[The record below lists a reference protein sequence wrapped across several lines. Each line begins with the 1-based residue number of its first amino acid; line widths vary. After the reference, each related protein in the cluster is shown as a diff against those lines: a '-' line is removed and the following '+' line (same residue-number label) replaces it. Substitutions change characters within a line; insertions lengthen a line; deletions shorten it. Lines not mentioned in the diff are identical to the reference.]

1 MEIAH
6 QPTKKSKLTLYILIA
21 MVLGIV
27 AGYYINQNAA
37 GNKISY
43 SPAKDYT
50 GKDSFGL
57 SISGSQYF
65 QKVLVV
71 KDSASYRNLK
81 DSIPKG
87 TWLVV
92 SNTNKSYIPAELTEN
107 RKIDRVSAAP
117 SHGTVSIVALNEIAD
132 FLKLLTTIFLRMVQ
146 MIIAPIV
153 FATLVVGIAKLG
165 DMKTVGRV
173 GGKAMLWFITAS
185 LVSLGLGLL
194 LVNIFKPGVG
204 VDINSTDMA
213 AVNDLLEKSKGFSLQ
228 KFVEHVVPK
237 SVVEAMATNE
247 ILQLV
252 VFSVFFGIALT
263 AIGKKGEPIVN
274 ALDSLAHVVLKMVTY
289 VMYLAPLG
297 VFGAMAAAIAKNGL
311 GILVTFGFYVGEFYL
326 GLAILWAVLLLVGYL
341 FLKHRLRILLRRI
354 ATPMSIAFS
363 TASSEAVYPK
373 LVEEMER
380 FGCNNKI
387 VSFVLPLGYSFNLD
401 GSMMYMTFASMFIAQ
416 AFGITSLTGDV
427 GQQVLMLLVFLIT
440 SKGIAG
446 VPRASLVVVLATGAM
461 FGLPPE
467 GVGLILAIDVFCDMG
482 RTMTNVLGNALATAA
497 VAKWEGQLETP

>member
-1 MEIAH
+1 MEIIEKS
-6 QPTKKSKLTLYILIA
+6 TKKSKLTLYILIS
-21 MVLGIV
+21 MVLGIL
-27 AGYYINQNAA
+27 AGYYVHEN
-37 GNKISY
+37 Y
-43 SPAKDYT
+43 SPET
-50 GKDSFGL
+50 
-57 SISGSQYF
+57 Q
-65 QKVLVV
+65 
-71 KDSASYRNLK
+71 
-81 DSIPKG
+81 
-87 TWLVV
+87 
-92 SNTNKSYIPAELTEN
+92 NTFATNA
-107 RKIDRVSAAP
+107 
-117 SHGTVSIVALNEIAD
+117 
-132 FLKLLTTIFLRMVQ
+132 KLLTTIFLRMVQ

-173 GGKAMLWFITAS
+173 GGKAMIWFISAS
-185 LVSLGLGLL
+185 LVSLALGLI
-194 LVNIFKPGVG
+194 LVNILKPGVG
-204 VDINSTDMA
+204 ADITSTDPN
-213 AVNDLLEKSKGFSLQ
+213 AVKDLLEKSQGFSLQ
-228 KFVEHVVPK
+228 KFVEHVVPR

-252 VFSVFFGIALT
+252 VFSIFFGIALT
-263 AIGKKGEPIVN
+263 AIGKKGEPIIN
-274 ALDSLAHVVLKMVTY
+274 ALDAIAHVVLKMVTY
-289 VMYLAPLG
+289 VMYLAPAG

-311 GILVTFGFYVGEFYL
+311 GVLVTFGWYIGDFYL
-326 GLAILWAVLLLVGYL
+326 GLLILWLLLLGVGYL
-341 FLKHRLRILLRRI
+341 ILKHRLRILLRRI

-416 AFGITSLTGDV
+416 AYNITGITGDV
-427 GQQVLMLLVFLIT
+427 TQQILMLLVFLIT

-461 FGLPPE
+461 FGIPPE

-497 VAKWEGQLETP
+497 VSKWEGQLEHGESIDAA

>member
-6 QPTKKSKLTLYILIA
+6 QQTKKSKLTLYILIA
-21 MVLGIV
+21 MVLGII
-27 AGYYINQNAA
+27 AGYYVHENYNAA
-37 GNKISY
+37 
-43 SPAKDYT
+43 T
-50 GKDSFGL
+50 V
-57 SISGSQYF
+57 
-65 QKVLVV
+65 KVFS
-71 KDSASYRNLK
+71 DN
-81 DSIPKG
+81 I
-87 TWLVV
+87 
-92 SNTNKSYIPAELTEN
+92 
-107 RKIDRVSAAP
+107 
-117 SHGTVSIVALNEIAD
+117 
-132 FLKLLTTIFLRMVQ
+132 KLLTTIFLRMVQ

-185 LVSLGLGLL
+185 LVSLGLGLI
-194 LVNIFKPGVG
+194 LVNIFEPGVG
-204 VDINSTDMA
+204 VDVNNTDMA

-263 AIGKKGEPIVN
+263 AIGKKGEPIIN

-326 GLAILWAVLLLVGYL
+326 GLVILWLILLFVGYL

-354 ATPMSIAFS
+354 STPMSIAFS

-427 GQQVLMLLVFLIT
+427 GQQIIMLLVFLIT

-497 VAKWEGQLETP
+497 VSKWEGQLETP

>member
-1 MEIAH
+1 MEITG

-27 AGYYINQNAA
+27 AGYIVHENYPATTIKVFSDNA
-37 GNKISY
+37 
-43 SPAKDYT
+43 
-50 GKDSFGL
+50 
-57 SISGSQYF
+57 
-65 QKVLVV
+65 
-71 KDSASYRNLK
+71 
-81 DSIPKG
+81 
-87 TWLVV
+87 
-92 SNTNKSYIPAELTEN
+92 
-107 RKIDRVSAAP
+107 
-117 SHGTVSIVALNEIAD
+117 
-132 FLKLLTTIFLRMVQ
+132 KLLTTIFLRMVQ

-185 LVSLGLGLL
+185 LISLGLGLI

-204 VDINSTDMA
+204 VDITNTDMA

-228 KFVEHVVPK
+228 KFVEHVVPR

-252 VFSVFFGIALT
+252 VFSVFFGVALT

-326 GLAILWAVLLLVGYL
+326 GLVILWILLLFVGYL
-341 FLKHRLRILLRRI
+341 FLKHRLRVLLRRI
-354 ATPMSIAFS
+354 AAPMSIAFS

-416 AFGITSLTGDV
+416 AFNITSITGDV
-427 GQQVLMLLVFLIT
+427 SQQIIMLLVFLVT

-497 VAKWEGQLETP
+497 VAKWEGQLESP

>member
-1 MEIAH
+1 MEIAKH
-6 QPTKKSKLTLYILIA
+6 PTKKSRLTTYILIA
-21 MVLGIV
+21 MLLGIV
-27 AGYYINQNAA
+27 AGYYVHEN
-37 GNKISY
+37 Y
-43 SPAKDYT
+43 SPQT
-50 GKDSFGL
+50 
-57 SISGSQYF
+57 
-65 QKVLVV
+65 QKIFSDNV
-71 KDSASYRNLK
+71 
-81 DSIPKG
+81 
-87 TWLVV
+87 
-92 SNTNKSYIPAELTEN
+92 
-107 RKIDRVSAAP
+107 
-117 SHGTVSIVALNEIAD
+117 
-132 FLKLLTTIFLRMVQ
+132 KLLTTIFLRMVQ

-185 LVSLGLGLL
+185 LVSLSLGLI

-204 VDINSTDMA
+204 VDITNTDLS
-213 AVNDLLEKSKGFSLQ
+213 AVNELLEKSKGFSIQ
-228 KFVEHVVPK
+228 KFVEHVVPR

-252 VFSVFFGIALT
+252 VFSVFFGVALT
-263 AIGKKGEPIVN
+263 AIGKKGEPIIN

-289 VMYLAPLG
+289 VMYVAPLG

-311 GILVTFGFYVGEFYL
+311 GILVTFGKYVGEFYL
-326 GLAILWAVLLLVGYL
+326 GLAILWGILLFVGYL
-341 FLKHRLRILLRRI
+341 FLKHRLPVLLKRIS
-354 ATPMSIAFS
+354 TPMSIAFS

-416 AFGITSLTGDV
+416 AYNITSITGDV
-427 GQQVLMLLVFLIT
+427 SQQILMLLVFLIT

-461 FGLPPE
+461 FGLPAE

-497 VAKWEGQLETP
+497 VSKWEGQLKHS

>member
-1 MEIAH
+1 MEITQ
-6 QPTKKSKLTLYILIA
+6 QPTKKSRLTLYILIA

-27 AGYYINQNAA
+27 AGYYVHENYEAA
-37 GNKISY
+37 TIKTFSDNI
-43 SPAKDYT
+43 
-50 GKDSFGL
+50 
-57 SISGSQYF
+57 
-65 QKVLVV
+65 
-71 KDSASYRNLK
+71 
-81 DSIPKG
+81 
-87 TWLVV
+87 
-92 SNTNKSYIPAELTEN
+92 
-107 RKIDRVSAAP
+107 
-117 SHGTVSIVALNEIAD
+117 
-132 FLKLLTTIFLRMVQ
+132 KLLTTIFLRLVQ

-153 FATLVVGIAKLG
+153 FSTLVVGIARLG

-185 LVSLGLGLL
+185 LVSLGLGLI
-194 LVNIFKPGVG
+194 LVNIFQPGIGFNTSNIDV
-204 VDINSTDMA
+204 S
-213 AVNDLLEKSKGFSLQ
+213 AVKDVVEKSQGFSLP

-252 VFSVFFGIALT
+252 VFSVFFGIAVT
-263 AIGKKGEPIVN
+263 AVGKKGEPVIN
-274 ALDSLAHVVLKMVTY
+274 ALDSLAHVALKMVTY
-289 VMYLAPLG
+289 VMFMAPLG

-311 GILVTFGFYVGEFYL
+311 GVLITFGKYIGSFYF
-326 GLAILWAVLLLVGYL
+326 GLAVLWLILLLIGY
-341 FLKHRLRILLRRI
+341 FIFKNRLSQLIRRI
-354 ATPMSIAFS
+354 ASPMSIAFS

-416 AFGITSLTGDV
+416 AFNVTAITGDV
-427 GQQVLMLLVFLIT
+427 SQQIIMLLVFLIT

-461 FGLPPE
+461 FKLPVEE
-467 GVGLILAIDVFCDMG
+467 GVALILAIDVFCDMG

-497 VAKWEGQLETP
+497 ISKWEGQLEDSTAAT

>member
-1 MEIAH
+1 MEITQ
-6 QPTKKSKLTLYILIA
+6 QPGKKSRLTLYIMIA
-21 MVLGIV
+21 MVLGIA
-27 AGYYINQNAA
+27 AGYYV
-37 GNKISY
+37 NKY
-43 SPAKDYT
+43 YPVDDAK
-50 GKDSFGL
+50 KF
-57 SISGSQYF
+57 
-65 QKVLVV
+65 
-71 KDSASYRNLK
+71 
-81 DSIPKG
+81 
-87 TWLVV
+87 
-92 SNTNKSYIPAELTEN
+92 
-107 RKIDRVSAAP
+107 
-117 SHGTVSIVALNEIAD
+117 AD
-132 FLKLLTTIFLRMVQ
+132 NIKLLTTIFLRMVQ

-153 FATLVVGIAKLG
+153 FSTLVVGIAKLG

-173 GGKAMLWFITAS
+173 GGKAMLWFVSAS
-185 LVSLGLGLL
+185 LISLTLGLI

-204 VDINSTDMA
+204 ADISHADMA
-213 AVNDLLEKSKGFSLQ
+213 GVNDLLEKSKGFSLA
-228 KFVEHVVPK
+228 KFVEHVVPR

-252 VFSVFFGIALT
+252 VFSVFFGVAIT
-263 AIGKKGEPIVN
+263 AIGKKGEPVVH
-274 ALDSLAHVVLKMVTY
+274 ALDSLAHIVLKMVTY

-311 GILVTFGFYVGEFYL
+311 GILVTFGKYVGEFYL
-326 GLAILWAVLLLVGYL
+326 GLAVLWLLLLFVGYL
-341 FLKHRLRILLRRI
+341 FLRQRLPQLLRRI
-354 ATPMSIAFS
+354 ASPMSIAFS

-416 AFGITSLTGDV
+416 AFNITSITGDLS
-427 GQQVLMLLVFLIT
+427 QQIIMLLVFLVT

-461 FGLPPE
+461 FNIPAE
-467 GVGLILAIDVFCDMG
+467 GVGIILAIDVFCDMG

-497 VAKWEGQLETP
+497 VSKWEGQLEHP

>member
-1 MEIAH
+1 MEITQ
-6 QPTKKSKLTLYILIA
+6 QPPKKSRLTLYILIA
-21 MVLGIV
+21 MIVGIV
-27 AGYYINQNAA
+27 VGYYVHEN
-37 GNKISY
+37 Y
-43 SPAKDYT
+43 PADTIK
-50 GKDSFGL
+50 SF
-57 SISGSQYF
+57 SDNI
-65 QKVLVV
+65 
-71 KDSASYRNLK
+71 
-81 DSIPKG
+81 
-87 TWLVV
+87 
-92 SNTNKSYIPAELTEN
+92 
-107 RKIDRVSAAP
+107 
-117 SHGTVSIVALNEIAD
+117 
-132 FLKLLTTIFLRMVQ
+132 KLLTTIFLRMVQ

-153 FATLVVGIAKLG
+153 FSTLVVGIAKLG

-185 LVSLGLGLL
+185 LISLSLGLI

-204 VDINSTDMA
+204 ADISHADMA
-213 AVNDLLEKSKGFSLQ
+213 AVNDLVEKSKGFSLA
-228 KFVEHVVPK
+228 KFVEHVVPR

-263 AIGKKGEPIVN
+263 AIGKKGEPVIN
-274 ALDSLAHVVLKMVTY
+274 ALDSVAHVVLKMVDY
-289 VMYLAPLG
+289 VMFMAPLG

-311 GILVTFGFYVGEFYL
+311 GILVTFGKYIGEFYL
-326 GLAILWAVLLLVGYL
+326 GLLILWILLLIVGYL
-341 FLKHRLRILLRRI
+341 FLKDRLPTLLKRI
-354 ATPMSIAFS
+354 ASPMSIAFS

-416 AFGITSLTGDV
+416 AFNITSITGDV
-427 GQQVLMLLVFLIT
+427 SQQIIMLLVFLVT

-461 FGLPPE
+461 FGLPAE
-467 GVGLILAIDVFCDMG
+467 GVGIILAIDVFCDMG

-497 VAKWEGQLETP
+497 VSKWEGQLENP

>member
-6 QPTKKSKLTLYILIA
+6 QPTKKSRLTLYIFIA
-21 MVLGIV
+21 MLLGIAV
-27 AGYYINQNAA
+27 GYY
-37 GNKISY
+37 
-43 SPAKDYT
+43 
-50 GKDSFGL
+50 
-57 SISGSQYF
+57 
-65 QKVLVV
+65 V
-71 KDSASYRNLK
+71 
-81 DSIPKG
+81 
-87 TWLVV
+87 
-92 SNTNKSYIPAELTEN
+92 NTNYPPATIKTFSDN
-107 RKIDRVSAAP
+107 I
-117 SHGTVSIVALNEIAD
+117 
-132 FLKLLTTIFLRMVQ
+132 KLLTTIFLRMVQ

-173 GGKAMLWFITAS
+173 GGKAMLWFISAS
-185 LVSLGLGLL
+185 LISLSLGLI

-204 VDINSTDMA
+204 ADITNTDMG

-228 KFVEHVVPK
+228 KFVEHVVPR

-263 AIGKKGEPIVN
+263 AIGKKGEPIIN
-274 ALDSLAHVVLKMVTY
+274 ALDALAHVVLKMVSY
-289 VMYLAPLG
+289 VMYLAPAG

-311 GILVTFGFYVGEFYL
+311 GILLTFGYYIRDFYIGL
-326 GLAILWAVLLLVGYL
+326 GLLWALLLFVGYL
-341 FLKHRLRILLRRI
+341 FLRNRLRILLRRI
-354 ATPMSIAFS
+354 STPMSIAFS

-380 FGCNNKI
+380 FGCDNKI

-416 AFGITSLTGDV
+416 AFNITSITGDV
-427 GQQVLMLLVFLIT
+427 SQQIIMLLVFLVT

-497 VAKWEGQLETP
+497 VSKWEGQLEHT